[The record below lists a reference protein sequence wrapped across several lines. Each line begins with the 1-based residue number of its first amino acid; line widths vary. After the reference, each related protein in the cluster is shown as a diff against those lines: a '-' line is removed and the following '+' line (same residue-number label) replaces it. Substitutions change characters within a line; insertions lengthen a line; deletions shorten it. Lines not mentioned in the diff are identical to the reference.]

1 MAEDGSNAQDVKL
14 YIHLYGC
21 LYVLLIL
28 RVVL

>member
-14 YIHLYGC
+14 YIHFYGC
-21 LYVLLIL
+21 FYVLLIF